1 MLTVFPRSS
10 ENNPEAAVWFDLLN
24 PSEDELGQVEK
35 LTGLSLPRAG
45 ALGEIERSSRLQRQG
60 GALIMSTPTAVHASS
75 GSSALAPLGFM
86 LTGDRLVTIRFTA
99 LTVFDTVIAQ
109 LPSGS
114 DMGGDG
120 PAGGHIGGLEIFT
133 RLCEGIVDHLAD
145 VLEHLAAEIGKLS
158 QATFRQD
165 DGKSDHAVRSNR
177 KLRAQLRQV
186 GRLGDKLSALRDGA
200 LGLERI
206 LVFAEQFGCENTASE
221 IMARLTGVR
230 LDLKSLADYND
241 QLTNKVQFVLDALV
255 GLIGIVQ
262 NDIFKVLTIVSIV
275 GIAPTLIA
283 GIYGM
288 NFKGMPEY
296 NWTYGYPYG
305 LAMIAL
311 SGILP
316 LVWFKIRGWF

>member
-1 MLTVFPRSS
+1 MSM
-10 ENNPEAAVWFDLLN
+10 
-24 PSEDELGQVEK
+24 PS
-35 LTGLSLPRAG
+35 
-45 ALGEIERSSRLQRQG
+45 
-60 GALIMSTPTAVHASS
+60 VHALS
-75 GSSALAPLGFM
+75 GSSEMAPLGFV
-86 LTGDRLVTIRFTA
+86 LAGDRLVTIRFTP
-99 LTVFDTVIAQ
+99 LPVFDTVVAQ
-109 LPSGS
+109 L
-114 DMGGDG
+114 GDEADI
-120 PAGGHIGGLEIFT
+120 AGGGLEIFT
-133 RLCEGIVDHLAD
+133 RLCEEIVDTMAD
-145 VLEHLAAEIGKLS
+145 ALEHLAGVLGALS

-206 LVFAEQFGCENTASE
+206 LAFAEQFGCPDTETA
-221 IMARLTGVR
+221 IKARLTSVR
-230 LDLKSLADYND
+230 QDLKSLADYND
-241 QLTNKVQFVLDALV
+241 QLTNKNQFVLDALV

-296 NWTYGYPYG
+296 NWTYGYAYG
-305 LAMIAL
+305 LTVIAL

-316 LVWFKIRGWF
+316 LAWFKFRGWF